1 MAKNGNLLINVGPAA
16 DGSIPELQR
25 RAMRELGTWL
35 AVNGDAIYGT
45 RPWIRMGERT
55 GAPRRYTTTGATV
68 HVHALDPS
76 TGTLELTEELL
87 GSDLR
92 WTDGSVVERQAHD
105 QAVAVIPAGLRE
117 EAVAVLSAG

>member
-35 AVNGDAIYGT
+35 EVNGDAIYGT

-76 TGTLELTEELL
+76 TGTLELPRSSWAPTC
-87 GSDLR
+87 
-92 WTDGSVVERQAHD
+92 
-105 QAVAVIPAGLRE
+105 AGPTAAWSRGRRTTRR
-117 EAVAVLSAG
+117 SR